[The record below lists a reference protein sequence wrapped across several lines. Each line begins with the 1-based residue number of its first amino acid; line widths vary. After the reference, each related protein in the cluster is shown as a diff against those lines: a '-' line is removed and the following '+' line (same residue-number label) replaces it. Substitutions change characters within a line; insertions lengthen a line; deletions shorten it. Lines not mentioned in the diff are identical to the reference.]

1 MKNED
6 PFFEYEGDVHR
17 FLRRAREQLR
27 NFDKGNIE
35 SLFYAAL
42 ELRFGIEA
50 RLYVALDSTFALN
63 YTPLEK
69 TKEHAATKLLKRLLN
84 LEPHAGRAWK
94 LKVELVETGEQI
106 AILQYTPVTQELA
119 KMHGQLGELLHFT
132 FFRNKRNWYHWLIK
146 QRMREKSAQSLV
158 EVRQFLEDVAC
169 ALEAATH
176 GEIGMFKFPQFREW
190 GKGGQVLQSHIFPV

>member
-6 PFFEYEGDVHR
+6 PFFEREGDPDR

-50 RLYVALDSTFALN
+50 RLYVALDSTLALN
-63 YTPLEK
+63 HTLPGNS
-69 TKEHAATKLLKRLLN
+69 KEYAATKLLKKLLN

-94 LKVELVETGEQI
+94 LTVELVETGEQI
-106 AILQYTPVTQELA
+106 AVLRYTPVTQELA

-132 FFRNKRNWYHWLIK
+132 FFRNRRNWFHWLTK

-169 ALEAATH
+169 ALEAANQ
-176 GEIGMFKFPQFREW
+176 GEIRMFKFPQFREW
-190 GKGGQVLQSHIFPV
+190 VKKGII